1 MTLFTRLRSL
11 VLPRLG
17 QALRRLLSALAG
29 SVPRPRQRPAPLL
42 VPVPVRTDRRAPFAA
57 RRLPYL
63 PHHKR

>member
-1 MTLFTRLRSL
+1 MAMTRFTRLRSL

-29 SVPRPRQRPAPLL
+29 GVPRPAPLL

-57 RRLPYL
+57 RRLPDWS
-63 PHHKR
+63 HHRR

>member
-17 QALRRLLSALAG
+17 QALRRLLSVLAG
-29 SVPRPRQRPAPLL
+29 SVPRPAPLL